1 MSPLMLR
8 QLWVL
13 VEASQTST
21 LLGLDD
27 NNLVQWLLRQ
37 FRAERSLDHNETD
50 VLVTYIHSKLSLIR
64 DMAQE
69 R

>member
-1 MSPLMLR
+1 MLR

-37 FRAERSLDHNETD
+37 FRAEQSLDHNETD

>member
-37 FRAERSLDHNETD
+37 FRAEQSLDHNETD